1 MKRREFEK
9 VVDRA
14 LENLPTWV
22 VDLLDNVVVVVEDH
36 PTREQDPH
44 GEGLLGI
51 YEGVS
56 QYDRG
61 FDYTMAL
68 PDRIVI
74 FRRPHLDLELS
85 EPELIDEIRTTV
97 LHEIAH
103 HFGIDDERLHELG
116 WD

>member
-1 MKRREFEK
+1 MNRAEFEA

-14 LENLPTWV
+14 LEGLPEWV
-22 VDLLDNVVVVVEDH
+22 VERLDNLHVVVEER
-36 PTREQDPH
+36 PSAEQGD
-44 GEGLLGI
+44 LLGI

-56 QYDRG
+56 LLERAA
-61 FDYTMAL
+61 DYWGAL

-74 FRRPHLDLELS
+74 YRRPHLELGLSTTELE
-85 EPELIDEIRTTV
+85 DQIRKTV

-103 HFGIDDERLHELG
+103 HLGIDDDRLEELG

>member
-1 MKRREFEK
+1 MNRRAFEK
-9 VVDRA
+9 LVDRA
-14 LENLPTWV
+14 LENLPEWV
-22 VDLLDNVVVVVEDH
+22 VDLLDNVVVVVEDR
-36 PTREQDPH
+36 PTADQDPR

-74 FRRPHLDLELS
+74 FRHAHLDLGLS
-85 EPELIDEIRTTV
+85 EPDLVHEVRTTV

-103 HFGIDDERLHELG
+103 HFGIDDDRLHELG

>member
-1 MKRREFEK
+1 MNRREFEK
-9 VVDRA
+9 LVDRA
-14 LENLPTWV
+14 LEDLPPWV
-22 VDLLDNVVVVVEDH
+22 VDLLDNVVVVVEDRPH
-36 PTREQDPH
+36 RDQDPH
-44 GEGLLGI
+44 GGGLLGI

-74 FRRPHLDLELS
+74 FRRPHLELGLN
-85 EPELIDEIRTTV
+85 ERELVDEVRATV

-103 HFGIDDERLHELG
+103 HFGIDDDRLHELG